1 MSKIRRNDE
10 QVRKI
15 DSKIA
20 IKKYIQMDRHIQQ
33 IFKKKTDRQKSI
45 QEKKLKRLK
54 GEKMDKCSLSKHV
67 KGWKM

>member
-33 IFKKKTDRQKSI
+33 IFKKKNKQTEI
-45 QEKKLKRLK
+45 YI
-54 GEKMDKCSLSKHV
+54 GEKIEKTKR
-67 KGWKM
+67 